1 MKSKFFD
8 LLILTRRGLIIFL
21 SSIIAFYKKK
31 TFVEV
36 ISDHNVD
43 FYTFSIITKTKYPKQ
58 KLICNFNLYF

>member
-43 FYTFSIITKTKYPKQ
+43 FLYIQYNNKNKVSQTK
-58 KLICNFNLYF
+58 INLQL